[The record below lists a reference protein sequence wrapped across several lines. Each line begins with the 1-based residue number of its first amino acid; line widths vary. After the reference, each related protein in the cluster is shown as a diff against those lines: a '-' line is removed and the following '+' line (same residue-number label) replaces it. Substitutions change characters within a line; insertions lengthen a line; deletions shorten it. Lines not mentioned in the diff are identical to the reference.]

1 MLTLQS
7 SKHPN
12 LQTSNHPNL
21 QPSKPPMPLIFQT
34 SNLLIF
40 FLLLLACQI
49 AAAQAPVS
57 GAESKPSYTIEGEVL
72 HAGSFPLAKDFRIK
86 DAVKASGGLTK
97 DADSGRAEII
107 RFNKRQ
113 NNYYTIYFQAA
124 NALSGDLTDNFILLD
139 KDRVVIHKIQKGAAP
154 APSERKSVSISG
166 QIAKPGDYAYTAGMT
181 VKDLVLAG
189 GNTLKTSYPDEAEI
203 FSIVLD
209 GDKLYSSDRKIIH
222 LGKAMEGDPAHNIQ
236 LKPDDRLFIKMI
248 PDADAHLAS
257 VSVSGEFRLPGKYPI
272 KKGERLS
279 SVIMRAGGYGPNAYL
294 RGAVFNRERV
304 RQLQQI
310 SLDRMIALLERDLQE
325 QHSITTTGAQSAEE
339 EQKKNLEADG
349 KTGLFRNMTTAV
361 VRAGGY
367 GLDAYTQGAF
377 WTPGF
382 QQSTL
387 WKMTMQLERDL
398 KKQTEPDL
406 KIKLLRDLKAIKA
419 KGRIP
424 VALKHA
430 RLMMQSSDDVELENG
445 DTLYLP
451 TNPGVVK
458 VAGAVAREGSY
469 PCNEKWDYRDY
480 IAAAGGYTGNADK
493 WDIFIIKADGISQRP
508 TTNFFEKLCKKED
521 MRMESGDVIVA
532 PEGSSRP
539 AWLREIAD
547 IIQIFKN
554 EGVVQE

>member
-1 MLTLQS
+1 MPL
-7 SKHPN
+7 N
-12 LQTSNHPNL
+12 LQTS
-21 QPSKPPMPLIFQT
+21 KPLIL
-34 SNLLIF
+34 LLI
-40 FLLLLACQI
+40 LLACQL
-49 AAAQAPVS
+49 AVAQTPVS
-57 GAESKPSYTIEGEVL
+57 GAESKPSFTVEGEVL
-72 HAGSFPLAKDFRIK
+72 HAGSFPLTKDFRIK

-113 NNYYTIYFQAA
+113 NNYYTIYFNVA
-124 NALSGDLTDNFILLD
+124 NALSGDLTDNFVLLD
-139 KDRVVIHKIQKGAAP
+139 KDRIVIHKIQKGAA
-154 APSERKSVSISG
+154 AAQLERKSVSISG
-166 QIAKPGDYAYTAGMT
+166 QIARPGDYPYTVGMT

-189 GNTLKTSYPDEAEI
+189 GNTLKTAYPDEAEI
-203 FSIVLD
+203 FSIVFD

-222 LGKAMEGDPAHNIQ
+222 LQKAIEGDPAHNIQ

-248 PDADAHLAS
+248 PNVDAHLAS

-272 KKGERLS
+272 TKGERLS
-279 SVIMRAGGYGPNAYL
+279 SVIMRAGGYVPNAYL

-339 EQKKNLEADG
+339 EQKKHLDADG
-349 KTGLFRNMTTAV
+349 KTNLFQQMKTTV

-387 WKMTMQLERDL
+387 WKMTMQLEKDL
-398 KKQTEPDL
+398 KKHSEADL

-424 VALKHA
+424 VALKHV
-430 RLMMQSSDDVELENG
+430 RLLMQSSDDVELENG

-451 TNPGVVK
+451 PNPGVVK
-458 VAGAVAREGSY
+458 VVGAVAREGSY
-469 PCNEKWDYRDY
+469 PYRENGDYRDY
-480 IAAAGGYTGNADK
+480 IAMAGGYTGNADK
-493 WDIFIIKADGISQRP
+493 WDIFIIKADGNAQKP
-508 TTNFFEKLCKKED
+508 TTNFIERLCKKED
-521 MRMESGDVIVA
+521 MDIESGDIIVA
-532 PEGSSRP
+532 PVGINRP
-539 AWLREIAD
+539 AWLREIDD

>member
-1 MLTLQS
+1 MQKS
-7 SKHPN
+7 
-12 LQTSNHPNL
+12 
-21 QPSKPPMPLIFQT
+21 PSTIHHQLSTIHYALFT
-34 SNLLIF
+34 FLLI
-40 FLLLLACQI
+40 LLAGQQ
-49 AAAQAPVS
+49 ALAQTAVS
-57 GAESKPSYTIEGEVL
+57 GAENDKPSFTIEGEVL
-72 HAGSFPLAKDFRIK
+72 HAGSFPLTKNFRVK

-113 NNYYTIYFQAA
+113 KNYYTIYFQVA
-124 NALSGDLTDNFILLD
+124 NALSGDLTDNFVLLD
-139 KDRVVIHKIQKGAAP
+139 KDRVVIHKIQKGATLAQP
-154 APSERKSVSISG
+154 ERRSVSISG
-166 QIAKPGDYAYTAGMT
+166 QIAKPGDYPYTVGMT

-203 FSIVLD
+203 FSIVSD
-209 GDKLYSSDRKIIH
+209 GDKLYSSNRKIIH
-222 LGKAMEGDPAHNIQ
+222 LQKAMEGDPKHNIK

-248 PDADAHLAS
+248 PDVDALLES
-257 VSVSGEFRLPGKYPI
+257 VSVTGEFRLPGKYPI
-272 KKGERLS
+272 TKGERLS

-304 RQLQQI
+304 RQFQQI

-325 QHSITTTGAQSAEE
+325 QNPSITTGAQSAEE

-349 KTGLFRNMTTAV
+349 KTSLFRNMKTTV

-367 GLDAYTQGAF
+367 GLNAYTQGAF
-377 WTPGF
+377 WTPQF
-382 QQSTL
+382 QKSTL

-398 KKQTEPDL
+398 KKHPEADL
-406 KIKLLRDLKAIKA
+406 KMKLLRDLKAIKA

-424 VALKHA
+424 VALKHV

-451 TNPGVVK
+451 PNPGIVK

-469 PCNEKWDYRDY
+469 LYHEKWDYRDY

-508 TTNFFEKLCKKED
+508 TTNFFERLCKKED
-521 MRMESGDVIVA
+521 MDIESGDVIVA
-532 PEGSSRP
+532 PEGTTRP
-539 AWLREIAD
+539 AWFREIAD